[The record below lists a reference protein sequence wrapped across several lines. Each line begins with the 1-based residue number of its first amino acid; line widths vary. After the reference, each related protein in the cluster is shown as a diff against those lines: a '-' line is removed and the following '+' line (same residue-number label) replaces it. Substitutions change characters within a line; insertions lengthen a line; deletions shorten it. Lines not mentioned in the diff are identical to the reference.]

1 LISIVGRDDKIAD
14 GFKNMFCRLAEAPDN
29 TDEAREFTNDKEVMG
44 ETPDRWNRK
53 GIRIEGKGLTRVTRR
68 E

>member
-1 LISIVGRDDKIAD
+1 
-14 GFKNMFCRLAEAPDN
+14 
-29 TDEAREFTNDKEVMG
+29 MG

-68 E
+68 EWRGVEIFQLSIQDKDP